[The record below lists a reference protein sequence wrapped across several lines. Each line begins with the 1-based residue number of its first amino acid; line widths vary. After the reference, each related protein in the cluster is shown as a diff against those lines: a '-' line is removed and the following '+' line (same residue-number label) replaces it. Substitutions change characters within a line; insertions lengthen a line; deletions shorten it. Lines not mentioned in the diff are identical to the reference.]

1 MADLTRRAVLG
12 AAGLG
17 TLGLVAGGWSSAP
30 AFARADK
37 WAQLQRQLTGQLVWP
52 DDPRYVRLAQPRNL
66 RYAALMPKAVALC
79 KSVEDVVAAVRWA
92 RETNTPFAIR
102 GGGHNYAAGSSAT
115 GLIISTRRMARGRL
129 EGATL
134 YAQAGARNRDLAAI
148 LPAGDD
154 LYLLPGGNCPNVGVA
169 GLTLGG
175 GIGPNATWAG
185 LTADH
190 LRGVT
195 MVTATGDVVT
205 ASTTVNPD
213 LFWGLRGGAGGN
225 FGVVTDLTYELV
237 EVPVRRATTFLFE
250 FSGVDAASR
259 AGRAWQEA
267 RRNGGRLISG
277 SWFASRATGGVWC
290 RVRGQA
296 LMGGR
301 EASDVLAPLI
311 AAEPDASEVKTRSWW
326 DAYLWYRTP
335 VSPNNTFWDR
345 SLYAEQDLPGRAF
358 DEITRHLDAFPQPGQ
373 AFGGFQL
380 LGWLGGKV
388 NDVPATETAYVHR
401 SARWILEIMSGW
413 ADPTDPS
420 AWPTRVPADIREWV
434 EQFWDLLLP
443 YSNRHSYQNFPDPAL
458 KDFARAYYGRNL
470 PRLSKVKGAWDPD
483 DVFTYPQA
491 IPLTAG

>member
-1 MADLTRRAVLG
+1 
-12 AAGLG
+12 
-17 TLGLVAGGWSSAP
+17 
-30 AFARADK
+30 
-37 WAQLQRQLTGQLVWP
+37 
-52 DDPRYVRLAQPRNL
+52 
-66 RYAALMPKAVALC
+66 
-79 KSVEDVVAAVRWA
+79 
-92 RETNTPFAIR
+92 
-102 GGGHNYAAGSSAT
+102 
-115 GLIISTRRMARGRL
+115 
-129 EGATL
+129 
-134 YAQAGARNRDLAAI
+134 
-148 LPAGDD
+148 
-154 LYLLPGGNCPNVGVA
+154 
-169 GLTLGG
+169 
-175 GIGPNATWAG
+175 
-185 LTADH
+185 
-190 LRGVT
+190 
-195 MVTATGDVVT
+195 MVTATGSVVT
-205 ASTTVNPD
+205 ASASVNPD

-237 EVPVRRATTFLFE
+237 EVPVRRATTFIFD
-250 FSGVDAASR
+250 FTGVDAVSR

-277 SWFASRATGGVWC
+277 SWFAGRATGGVWC
-290 RVRGQA
+290 RVRGQV
-296 LMGGR
+296 LMGGQA
-301 EASDVLAPLI
+301 ASDVLAPLI

-358 DEITRHLDAFPQPGQ
+358 DEITRHLDAFPQPGR

-388 NDVPATETAYVHR
+388 NDVPATQTAYVHR

-413 ADPTDPS
+413 ANPTDPS
-420 AWPTRVPADIREWV
+420 VWPTRVPADIREWV

-470 PRLSKVKGAWDPD
+470 PRLSQVKRAWDPD

-491 IPLTAG
+491 IPLPSR